1 MDSATQ
7 RILLIVVAVILP
19 PLAVGI
25 KQGMGV
31 SLLINILLTLIFYLP
46 GLIHALIVILR

>member
-7 RILLIVVAVILP
+7 RILLIIVAIILP

-25 KQGMGV
+25 KQGLGV
-31 SLLINILLTLIFYLP
+31 SLLINILLTLILYVP